1 MITNKAD
8 SALVYIVSFKDMIS
22 RNESWKNFIKDP
34 EWNRVYNTSR
44 NKGPIVKEIEQVFLS
59 PTIFSNLK

>member
-1 MITNKAD
+1 
-8 SALVYIVSFKDMIS
+8 MIS
-22 RNESWKNFIKDP
+22 RNESWRNFIKDP

-44 NKGPIVKEIEQVFLS
+44 NKCPIVKEIEQVFLS